1 MLESTVWFLQVQL
14 PLVLVR
20 SLEMTEMTVEQG
32 VLLRMGKT
40 LLTKET

>member
-32 VLLRMGKT
+32 VPLRMGKT